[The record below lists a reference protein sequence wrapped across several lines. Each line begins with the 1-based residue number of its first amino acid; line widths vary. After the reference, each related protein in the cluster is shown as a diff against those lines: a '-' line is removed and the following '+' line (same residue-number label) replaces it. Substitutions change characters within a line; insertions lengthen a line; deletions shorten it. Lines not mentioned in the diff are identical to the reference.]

1 MISKKAKYAMN
12 ALVFLA
18 KHLDAGPI
26 PIAQIAE
33 AEHIPHK
40 FLEAILLQ
48 LKKAGILAS
57 RKGRDGGYYLLK
69 SPDEVNM
76 ATVFRLLDGPIA
88 LLPCVTHQYYERCEE
103 CHNEAHCGIR
113 SVFLEVRNQTVELL
127 KQATLSEIIA
137 REQP

>member
-12 ALVFLA
+12 ALVYLA
-18 KHLDAGPI
+18 KRQEAGPI
-26 PIAQIAE
+26 PIARIAE
-33 AEHIPHK
+33 DEHIPHK

-69 SPDEVNM
+69 SPDDVNM

-103 CHNEAHCGIR
+103 CRNEAHCGIR

-127 KQATLSEIIA
+127 KQATLTEIIA
-137 REQP
+137 RERS